1 MLEHK
6 DIRTG
11 DRIYIAKI
19 DQVCTVKHKDAR
31 GIFVDPFLPPR
42 IPLRVHHQDGKY
54 EGLKDWYDFV
64 KAERAFE
71 NC

>member
-11 DRIYIAKI
+11 DRIYIAKV
-19 DQVCTVKHKDAR
+19 DQLGTVRFKDAR
-31 GIFVDPFLPPR
+31 GIVVEPFLTPR
-42 IPLRVHHQDGKY
+42 IPLRVFHSQGKY
-54 EGLKDWYDFV
+54 DGLKDWYDFV